1 MNTLPL
7 ELILIIKD
15 YLNLDDIIKLYSVL
29 RIKKYV
35 IMYNNL
41 KKIKNIVEKDKE
53 LYKELYTLSIFTHPL
68 MKKNRIRKGSLTR
81 LSVECCSCSYNIFE
95 LSKLIKKYLK
105 KSSNIEYKTDYTLSL
120 KLS

>member
-29 RIKKYV
+29 RMKKYV

-41 KKIKNIVEKDKE
+41 KK
-53 LYKELYTLSIFTHPL
+53 
-68 MKKNRIRKGSLTR
+68 
-81 LSVECCSCSYNIFE
+81 
-95 LSKLIKKYLK
+95 
-105 KSSNIEYKTDYTLSL
+105 
-120 KLS
+120 